1 MVLNWY
7 SNLTPVKKQISREGI
22 GKNMS
27 IRDVLEQLKRGK
39 IDEERAEQLLKLDF
53 LERIGEH
60 TCFDHAREARRGI
73 PEIVFGETKTPEMVG
88 DIVRRVI
95 VDRDVV
101 LVSRASQAHLNA
113 VRNAFDPELVRYID
127 QSRMIVVDKRK
138 DPVMRGKVGI
148 LTAGSS
154 DIAVA
159 EEAKTVAECM
169 GCEVFTEYD
178 VGVAALHRMLDPLSR
193 MLEHG
198 VDVLVV
204 CAGMEGA
211 LPTVI
216 CGLTDVPVNRRSH
229 FGGLWVRGQGRGGAH
244 GDAADL
250 LTGPG
255 GGEHRQR
262 DRSRCHGGAHQSA
275 RQAEKQGL
283 NRRRSKRA
291 SANLIEPHHRFLRNS
306 GE

>member
-1 MVLNWY
+1 
-7 SNLTPVKKQISREGI
+7 
-22 GKNMS
+22 MS

-73 PEIVFGETKTPEMVG
+73 PEVVFGETKTPEMVG

-95 VDRDVV
+95 ADRDVI
-101 LVSRASQAHLNA
+101 LVSRASPAHLEV
-113 VRNAFDPELVRYID
+113 VRNAVDPELVRYIE

-138 DPVMRGKVGI
+138 DPVMKGKVGI

-159 EEAKTVAECM
+159 EEAKAVAECM

-193 MLEHG
+193 MLEQG

-216 CGLTDVPVNRRSH
+216 CGLTDVPVIGVPTSVGYG
-229 FGGLWVRGQGRGGAH
+229 FGGKGEAALMGMLQTCSPGLVVVNIDNGIGA
-244 GDAADL
+244 GATAAL
-250 LTGPG
+250 ISL
-255 GGEHRQR
+255 R
-262 DRSRCHGGAHQSA
+262 A
-275 RQAEKQGL
+275 
-283 NRRRSKRA
+283 RRRSKD
-291 SANLIEPHHRFLRNS
+291 
-306 GE
+306 